1 MSTSAVVRVDPKETA
16 SRVTVMLD
24 SRADQ
29 LRALLGNSEQLY
41 ERFRTVALHAVTSN
55 PRVLE
60 SDPATIIEAIRDSA
74 TLGLEPNGLMG
85 EGYVLPY
92 RNRKTG
98 RYEAQFQVGW
108 RGLLKLIRRSGE
120 VASIDAQCVYEQDDF
135 AIDLGSEP
143 RVVHRPSLAMRGN
156 RVGAYAICRLRSGE
170 LVIEWMPNAEIEMVR
185 RSSRAAD
192 DGPWVDWPDEMA
204 RKTVLKRIAKRLPL
218 AHVAERALEIEARAE
233 EGGVRPTR
241 PLPANGHDP
250 VTRIH
255 ERLGIT
261 SGPVSPVG
269 AEGQE
274 GAEPVDPPPGEAPP
288 AVQAA
293 ARTVTPEAR
302 PGADA
307 GNPTAAPAEEPVPLA
322 PEEDAAAGTPAPVAP
337 STRCPAFSAEFGKCT
352 REDGHPGNHR
362 SKDQETWK

>member
-1 MSTSAVVRVDPKETA
+1 MTRAVARIDPKETA
-16 SRVTVMLD
+16 GQVMVLLD
-24 SRADQ
+24 NRADQ
-29 LRALLGNSEQLY
+29 LRALLGNDERLY

-55 PRVLE
+55 PKVLE
-60 SDPATIIEAIRDSA
+60 SDPASIIEAIRDSA

-92 RNRKTG
+92 RNRNTG

-120 VASIDAQCVYEQDDF
+120 IASIDAQCVYEEDEF
-135 AIDLGSEP
+135 ALDLGSEP
-143 RVVHRPSLAMRGN
+143 RVVHRPSLTARGN

-233 EGGVRPTR
+233 EESARPQR
-241 PLPANGHDP
+241 IPATAHNGDTP
-250 VTRIH
+250 MARVH
-255 ERLGIT
+255 ERLGLNT
-261 SGPVSPVG
+261 SGPAPFVPRADGTAVDG
-269 AEGQE
+269 LP
-274 GAEPVDPPPGEAPP
+274 PVDQEQEEVRDDAAPTVEEPPPP
-288 AVQAA
+288 AEHAA
-293 ARTVTPEAR
+293 GPVA
-302 PGADA
+302 A
-307 GNPTAAPAEEPVPLA
+307 GSGRVNPMAAP
-322 PEEDAAAGTPAPVAP
+322 T
-337 STRCPAFSAEFGKCT
+337 CPAFSGEFGRCQRT
-352 REDGHPGNHR
+352 LDHR
-362 SKDQETWK
+362 GPHRNKADETWA